1 MAEKTQNQ
9 DMPKAYDPSKV
20 EKPLYQMWLDG
31 GYFRPRIEPGRDPF
45 CIIMPPPNV
54 TGELHL
60 GHALEDA
67 ITDCLVRWRRMLGDA
82 TLWLPGVDHAGIA
95 TQNVVE
101 KEIAK
106 EGLTRQ
112 DLGREQFVER
122 VWAWVRK
129 YRSVISHQHMR
140 LGASCDWEREVFTMD
155 EVSQRAVRVTFA
167 NLYQEGLIYR
177 GERIINWCPRCQ
189 TALSDLEVEH
199 EETDGYLWYVRYPL
213 LDQDGNVTDDYIV
226 MPTTRPET
234 IVADVAVAVNPT
246 VERWKDTVGRTVL
259 LPIIERHIPI
269 ITDEAVEAD
278 FGTGALKI
286 TPGHDPVDFE
296 IAQRHGLLAI
306 VAIAGDGTM
315 NAEAGPYE
323 GMDRFEARER
333 IVADLERLGLIE
345 KIEPHRYSLGHC
357 ERCGTIVEPLV
368 SKQWFVKMSPLAK
381 PAIEAVKDKR
391 IEIIPHRFERVYMH
405 WMENIRDWCISRQL
419 WWGHRIPVWYCID
432 CSAETS
438 SVEDPTECGAC
449 GSSRLEQDPDVL
461 DTWFSSGLW
470 SHSTLG
476 WPEETKDLRFFY
488 PSQVMQMGY
497 DILFFWAV
505 RMITLGA
512 YNTGE
517 VPFRRLYL
525 HGLIRD
531 PQGRKM
537 TKSLGNV
544 VDPLG
549 IADKYGVDALRFTLV
564 TGGGAGNDFRLFD
577 EKLEGGRNFAN
588 KIWNAARFVVQS
600 IGEEKVRLPEDA
612 RTVSKRSDW
621 PIEDRWIVSRVLAT
635 AREVNRLLEAL
646 QINDAGRLLY
656 DFFWSEFADWYV
668 EAAKVRLKQND
679 RSPLPVLAYVL
690 QSSLRQLH
698 PFMPFVTEAVWQHLR
713 DAVDG
718 LEAESIMIAAY
729 PRGEGELDPEA
740 EELMEIATL
749 EPVPAVRDALGTAV
763 SSSLRKQIQISV
775 AADTSLPDSQREY
788 IKSRLIKAAPVN
800 AALSGT
806 ASPWNVVSDVETTSG
821 DGGIFRTTGRVQL
834 YVPLGGMI
842 DLDAERT
849 RLSAQLTE
857 AQGEVRRL
865 EGKLGNDQFR
875 SKAPPEIVARE
886 EERLAAARG
895 RADGLRGR
903 LAELE

>member
-1 MAEKTQNQ
+1 MAEKTPNQ
-9 DMPKAYDPSKV
+9 DMPKAYDPSQV

-31 GYFRPRIEPGRDPF
+31 GYFRPRIEPGKEPF

-60 GHALEDA
+60 GHALEDT
-67 ITDCLVRWRRMLGDA
+67 ITDCLIRWRRMLGDA

-155 EVSQRAVRVTFA
+155 EVSQRAVRVTFV
-167 NLYQEGLIYR
+167 NLYKEGLIYR

-199 EETDGYLWYVRYPL
+199 EETDGHLWYVRYPL
-213 LDQDGNVTDDYIV
+213 LDDAGNMTDDYVVIA
-226 MPTTRPET
+226 TTRPET

-246 VERWKDTVGRTVL
+246 VDRWKKIVGRKAL
-259 LPIIERHIPI
+259 LPIIERQIPI
-269 ITDEAVEAD
+269 IADEAVEAE

-296 IAQRHGLLAI
+296 IGQRHGLPAI
-306 VAIAGDGTM
+306 VAVAGDGTM

-323 GMDRFEARER
+323 GMDRFECRTR
-333 IVADLERLGLIE
+333 MVADVERLGLIE

-357 ERCGTIVEPLV
+357 ERCHTIVEPMV
-368 SKQWFVKMSPLAK
+368 SKQWFVKMEPLAG
-381 PAIEAVKDKR
+381 PAIEAVRDGR
-391 IEIIPHRFERVYMH
+391 IEIVPHRFERVYMH

-419 WWGHRIPVWYCID
+419 WWGHRIPVWYCTD
-432 CSAETS
+432 CGAETS
-438 SVEDPTECGAC
+438 SVEDPTECSVC
-449 GSSRLEQDPDVL
+449 GLARLEQDPDVL

-476 WPEETKDLRFFY
+476 WPQETEDLQYFY
-488 PSQVMQMGY
+488 PSNVMQMGY

-505 RMITLGA
+505 RMITMAL

-531 PQGRKM
+531 AQGRKM

-544 VDPLG
+544 VDPLPL
-549 IADKYGVDALRFTLV
+549 ADKYGVDALRFTLV
-564 TGGGAGNDFRLFD
+564 TGGGAGNDFRLYD

-600 IGEEKVRLPEDA
+600 IGDEKVRLPEDK
-612 RTVSKRSDW
+612 RTVAERKDW
-621 PIEDRWIVSRVLAT
+621 PIEDRWIVSRALAT
-635 AREVNRLLEAL
+635 AREVNKLLEAL

-668 EAAKVRLKQND
+668 EAAKVRLKQGD
-679 RSPLPVLAYVL
+679 RTPLPVLAHVL

-713 DAVDG
+713 SAVEG
-718 LEAESIMIAAY
+718 LEPETIMVASY
-729 PRGEGELDPEA
+729 PTGEGEVDNEA
-740 EELMEIATL
+740 EQRMGTLIEVVRAIRNIRADRGVDPGRYVEAYISSDGALPTL
-749 EPVPAVRDALGTAV
+749 EAARPMLEALARVRPLHLVSEASETPRTGVASAVLSEAQV
-763 SSSLRKQIQISV
+763 I
-775 AADTSLPDSQREY
+775 LP
-788 IKSRLIKAAPVN
+788 LA
-800 AALSGT
+800 
-806 ASPWNVVSDVETTSG
+806 
-821 DGGIFRTTGRVQL
+821 
-834 YVPLGGMI
+834 GMI
-842 DLDAERT
+842 DLEAERS
-849 RLSAQLTE
+849 RLSAHLAE
-857 AQGEVRRL
+857 AEGEVHRL
-865 EGKLGNDQFR
+865 EGKLGNEQFR
-875 SKAPPEIVARE
+875 SKAPPEVVARE

-895 RADGLRGR
+895 RVEGLRGR
-903 LAELE
+903 LGELG

>member
-1 MAEKTQNQ
+1 
-9 DMPKAYDPSKV
+9 MPKAYDPSQV

-31 GYFRPRIEPGRDPF
+31 GFFKPRIESGRDPF

-67 ITDCLVRWRRMLGDA
+67 ITDCLVRWRRMSGDA
-82 TLWLPGVDHAGIA
+82 ALWLPGVDHAGIA

-155 EVSQRAVRVTFA
+155 EVSQRAVRVTFV
-167 NLYQEGLIYR
+167 NLYKDGLIYR

-189 TALSDLEVEH
+189 TALSDLEVVH
-199 EETDGYLWYVRYPL
+199 EEAEGQLWYVRYPL
-213 LDQDGNVTDDYIV
+213 LDDAGNMTDEHIV
-226 MPTTRPET
+226 IATTRPET

-246 VERWKDTVGRTVL
+246 VERWKKIVGRKAL
-259 LPIIERHIPI
+259 LPVIERQIPI
-269 ITDEAVEAD
+269 IADEAVDPA

-296 IAQRHGLLAI
+296 IGQRHGLPAI
-306 VAIAGDGTM
+306 VAVAGDGTM

-323 GMDRFEARER
+323 GMDRFEARKR

-345 KIEPHRYSLGHC
+345 KVEKHQYSLGRC
-357 ERCGTIVEPLV
+357 ERCNTIVEPIV
-368 SKQWFVKMSPLAK
+368 SKQWFVKMEPLAK

-391 IEIIPHRFERVYMH
+391 IEIIPPRFERVYMH

-419 WWGHRIPVWYCID
+419 WWGHRIPVWHCSD
-432 CSAETS
+432 CEAEVVTS
-438 SVEDPTECGAC
+438 SDDVMRDPAVCDKCGGAN
-449 GSSRLEQDPDVL
+449 LTQDSDVL

-476 WPEETKDLRFFY
+476 WPEQTDDLKFFY
-488 PSQVMQMGY
+488 PSPVMQMGY

-505 RMITLGA
+505 RMITLGL

-531 PQGRKM
+531 AEGRKM

-544 VDPLG
+544 VDPLPL
-549 IADKYGVDALRFTLV
+549 ADKYGVDALRFTLV
-564 TGGGAGNDFRLFD
+564 TGGGAGNDFRLYD
-577 EKLEGGRNFAN
+577 EKLESGRNFAN
-588 KIWNAARFVVQS
+588 KIWNAARFAVQS
-600 IGEEKVRLPEDA
+600 IGQEKVRLPEDR
-612 RTVSKRSDW
+612 RTVEKRSDW
-621 PIEDRWIVSRVLAT
+621 PIEDRWIVSRTLAT
-635 AREVNRLLEAL
+635 AREVNKLLEAL
-646 QINDAGRLLY
+646 QINDAGRLLH
-656 DFFWSEFADWYV
+656 DFFWNEFADWYV
-668 EAAKVRLKQND
+668 EAAKVRLKQGD

-713 DAVDG
+713 DAIQD
-718 LEAESIMIAAY
+718 LEPESIMVAGY
-729 PRGEGELDPEA
+729 PRGEGEADAEA
-740 EELMEIATL
+740 ERRMQTVIEIVRAIRNIRAERGVDPGRYVEAYVSSDGALPALEAARAMVESLARVRPLHLVPDAAAT
-749 EPVPAVRDALGTAV
+749 PKTAV
-763 SSSLRKQIQISV
+763 ASAVLAEAQV
-775 AADTSLPDSQREY
+775 VLPLAG
-788 IKSRLIKAAPVN
+788 LI
-800 AALSGT
+800 
-806 ASPWNVVSDVETTSG
+806 DVE
-821 DGGIFRTTGRVQL
+821 
-834 YVPLGGMI
+834 
-842 DLDAERT
+842 AERS
-849 RLSAQLTE
+849 RLSAQLAE
-857 AQGEVRRL
+857 AENEVRRL
-865 EGKLGNDQFR
+865 EGKLSNEQFR
-875 SKAPPEIVARE
+875 SKAPMEVVRRE
-886 EERLAAARG
+886 EEKLAAARG

>member
-1 MAEKTQNQ
+1 MTDTVRRDEMA
-9 DMPKAYDPSKV
+9 KAYDPSQV
-20 EKPLYQMWLDG
+20 EGPLYQMWLDR
-31 GYFRPRIEPGRDPF
+31 GYFKARIDPEKEPF

-67 ITDCLVRWRRMLGDA
+67 ITDCLIRWRRMSGDA
-82 TLWLPGVDHAGIA
+82 ALWLPGVDHAGIA

-112 DLGREQFVER
+112 DLGREQFAER

-155 EVSQRAVRVTFA
+155 EVSQRAVRVTFV
-167 NLYQEGLIYR
+167 NLYKEGLIYR

-199 EETDGYLWYVRYPL
+199 EEADGVLWYVRYPL
-213 LDQDGNVTDDYIV
+213 LDEAGNVTDDYIV

-246 VERWKDTVGRTVL
+246 VERWKNVVGQEAL

-269 ITDEAVEAD
+269 IADEQVEAD

-296 IAQRHGLLAI
+296 IAQRHGLPAI
-306 VAIAGDGTM
+306 VAIAGDGRM
-315 NAEAGPYE
+315 NEEAGPYE
-323 GMDRFEARER
+323 GLDRFEARER
-333 IVADLERLGLIE
+333 IVADLDRLGLIE
-345 KIEPHRYSLGHC
+345 KVEPHRYSLGHC

-368 SKQWFVKMSPLAK
+368 SKQWFVKMEPLAK
-381 PAIEAVKDKR
+381 PAIDAVKDGR
-391 IEIIPHRFERVYMH
+391 IEIIPPRFKRVYMH

-419 WWGHRIPVWYCID
+419 WWGHRIPVWYCAD
-432 CSAETS
+432 CDAEVVTAS
-438 SVEDPTECGAC
+438 EDVMRDPARCDKCGGAN
-449 GSSRLEQDPDVL
+449 LTQDSDVL

-476 WPEETKDLRFFY
+476 WPQQTDDLKFFY
-488 PSQVMQMGY
+488 PLQVMQMGY

-505 RMITLGA
+505 RMITLGL

-531 PQGRKM
+531 PKGRKM

-549 IADKYGVDALRFTLV
+549 IADKYGVDALRFTLA
-564 TGGGAGNDFRLFD
+564 TGGGAGNDFRLYD

-588 KIWNAARFVVQS
+588 KIWNAARFVVSSQEQA
-600 IGEEKVRLPEDA
+600 GK
-612 RTVSKRSDW
+612 SKEQGQ
-621 PIEDRWIVSRVLAT
+621 PKETPLEDRWIQSRLDAT
-635 AREVNRLLEAL
+635 ARDVNRLLGEL
-646 QINDAGRLLY
+646 QINESGRLLY
-656 DFFWSEFADWYV
+656 DFFWDEYCDWYL
-668 EAAKVRLKQND
+668 EMAKVRLKAGD
-679 RSPLPVLAYVL
+679 TSPLPVLVRVL
-690 QSSLRQLH
+690 ESSMRLLH
-698 PFMPFVTEAVWQHLR
+698 PFMPFVTEAVWQQLRSAVEGLELESIIVAGYPLGDGRR
-713 DAVDG
+713 DAVAEGRMQTVIDIVRAIRNIRAERGVDPGRYVEAYISTDG
-718 LEAESIMIAAY
+718 ALPTLEAARPIVEALARVRPLHLVSDAAATPKESVASTVLAEAQVVVPLAGLIDV
-729 PRGEGELDPEA
+729 EGE
-740 EELMEIATL
+740 
-749 EPVPAVRDALGTAV
+749 R
-763 SSSLRKQIQISV
+763 S
-775 AADTSLPDSQREY
+775 
-788 IKSRLIKAAPVN
+788 
-800 AALSGT
+800 
-806 ASPWNVVSDVETTSG
+806 
-821 DGGIFRTTGRVQL
+821 
-834 YVPLGGMI
+834 
-842 DLDAERT
+842 
-849 RLSAQLTE
+849 RLSAQLSE
-857 AQGEVRRL
+857 AENEVRRL
-865 EGKLGNDQFR
+865 EAKLSNEQFR
-875 SKAPPEIVARE
+875 SKAPADVVARE
-886 EERLAAARG
+886 EERLVAARS
-895 RADGLRGR
+895 RAEGLRGR